1 MTSLPDRDPP
11 DYVAPGPGDVGVA
24 LDGEPKNSSDAD
36 NAAVVVPPLHLAD
49 GLPPLI
55 DEPGPLADAVTAL
68 RGGRG
73 PIAVDAERASGYRY
87 GQRAYLVQLRRSGA
101 ATMLIDPTAFADL
114 SSLAAVLGESEWV
127 LHAANQDLPCL
138 AEIGLIPHAGVF
150 DTELAGRLLGL
161 PRVGL
166 AALMEHQLGFSL
178 AKEHSAADWST
189 RPLPEAWLHYAA
201 LDVELLVELRDILDE
216 LLIAAGKR
224 DWASEEFAAIVAAP
238 PARPRTDP
246 WRRTSGMHRVR
257 NSRGLA
263 IVRSLWYARDEIAQ
277 NRDISP
283 GRILADAAIIEAALA
298 LPSDIDALQALGA
311 FRHRGAKRHIAT
323 WSRSVSAALALPASE
338 LPPLSLPGDGPPPP
352 RVWAD
357 RDPVAAARLRKA
369 RAGLTAVALSSDLP
383 VENLISPDA
392 VRRVIWKPP
401 TPVTS
406 ESVAASLARLGARS
420 WQIELTLPVL
430 LEALAI
436 TEPVAIDTGLRPG
449 DTTPTEP
456 SPAVSPPD
464 ATSD

>member
-1 MTSLPDRDPP
+1 MTSSPDNS
-11 DYVAPGPGDVGVA
+11 APEPGDVEVA
-24 LDGEPKNSSDAD
+24 ARADDAD
-36 NAAVVVPPLHLAD
+36 DAALVVPPLLLAD

-55 DEPGPLADAVTAL
+55 DEPGPLAEAVTAL
-68 RGGRG
+68 SDGHG

-101 ATMLIDPTAFADL
+101 GTMLIDPTAFDDL
-114 SSLAAVLGESEWV
+114 SSLADVLGKSEWV

-166 AALMEHQLGFSL
+166 AALMERQLGFSL

-189 RPLPEAWLHYAA
+189 RPLPTAWLHYAA

-216 LLIAAGKR
+216 LLVVAGKR
-224 DWASEEFAAIVAAP
+224 EWASEEFAAIVAAP

-257 NSRGLA
+257 NPRGLA
-263 IVRSLWYARDEIAQ
+263 IVRGLWYSRDEIAQ
-277 NRDISP
+277 TRDISP
-283 GRILADAAIIEAALA
+283 GRILADAAIIEASLA

-311 FRHRGAKRHIAT
+311 FRHRGAKRHIST

-369 RAGLTAVALSSDLP
+369 RAGLTGVAASSDLP

-406 ESVAASLARLGARS
+406 EAVAAELVRLGARR
-420 WQIELTLPVL
+420 WQVEMTLPVF

-436 TEPVAIDTGLRPG
+436 TEPPPADT
-449 DTTPTEP
+449 
-456 SPAVSPPD
+456 PPD